1 MTNTVRSGEQ
11 NTPAEVAP
19 PLWRDRSTL
28 GWAFARG
35 VSEVGDEIWFVALAF
50 SAAQLGNAGL
60 AGLVLA
66 CATIPRALLML
77 VGGALTDRFD
87 ARRMMIFSDVARIV
101 VLGVSLAV
109 FAAEG
114 VSATLLIAI
123 GFLFGVAD
131 AFYGPAASA
140 FPRQLVPRRE
150 LGRLAALRQLIGRFA
165 GVVGAPLGGL
175 LVAGYGLGGA
185 ITTNALSFAVVLLV
199 LIAVRPRW
207 PRAKSTGASVRA
219 DVKDGLVYLKR
230 TPRVRDLI
238 IALSG
243 LNIFVSP
250 VLSIGLALHATR
262 SGWGATGLGWLTGS
276 IGVGAALGTLVAM
289 RWRPAYP
296 VRTALL
302 LLFVQAAS
310 LAMVGFAPFGLTL
323 AAMISVGVVAG
334 LASPML
340 SGAFQATVDDEYQ
353 GRASAVLSIADDGL
367 APLAMGGFGA
377 LAALTGL
384 ATASIGFGL
393 GFAALLAFS
402 LSRPHVRAMRLD
414 GSTDAEGAPGAPEER
429 P

>member
-1 MTNTVRSGEQ
+1 MTNTVQNGEQ
-11 NTPAEVAP
+11 EVAARVAP
-19 PLWRDRSTL
+19 PLWRDKSTL

-87 ARRMMIFSDVARIV
+87 ARRMMILSDIARIV
-101 VLGVSLAV
+101 VLGVALIV
-109 FAAEG
+109 FATQG
-114 VSATLLIAI
+114 VSAALLITI
-123 GFLFGVAD
+123 GFLFGIAD
-131 AFYGPAASA
+131 AFYGPAAGA
-140 FPRQLVPRRE
+140 FPLQLVPRTE
-150 LGRLAALRQLIGRFA
+150 LSRLAALRQLIGRFA
-165 GVVGAPLGGL
+165 GVFGAPLGGI
-175 LVAGYGLGGA
+175 LVAAYGLGGA
-185 ITTNALSFAVVLLV
+185 ITTNAISFLVVLV
-199 LIAVRPRW
+199 ALIAVQPRW
-207 PRAKSTGASVRA
+207 PRAKSKGKSVKA
-219 DVKDGLVYLKR
+219 DVKDGLTYLR
-230 TPRVRDLI
+230 QTPRVRDLI

-262 SGWGATGLGWLTGS
+262 AGWGASGLGWLTGS

-302 LLFVQAAS
+302 LLFFQAAA
-310 LAMVGFAPFGLTL
+310 LALVGFAPFGLTL
-323 AAMISVGVVAG
+323 AAMVTVGIVAG

-340 SGAFQATVDDEYQ
+340 SGAFSATVDDEYQ
-353 GRASAVLSIADDGL
+353 GRAGAVLSIADDGL
-367 APLAMGGFGA
+367 APIAMGGFGA
-377 LAALTGL
+377 LAAFTGL
-384 ATASIGFGL
+384 ATAAIAFGV

-402 LSRPHVRAMRLD
+402 LSRPHVRAMQLD
-414 GSTDAEGAPGAPEER
+414 GSTQSDDEKE
-429 P
+429 